1 MTTRKKQDTQ
11 NAPNREQLL
20 NMAINSAKKGQ
31 KKGARM
37 MLQKVL
43 TEDKRNER
51 AMLWMAKLAS
61 NDKDKR
67 KWLDR
72 ILDVNPDNQTAIE
85 AIEKMEYE
93 AAADRNKA
101 LYQIVLVVGVIVI
114 LVGSGAIVLF
124 AAISASN
131 I

>member
-1 MTTRKKQDTQ
+1 MTTRKRDTQ
-11 NAPNREQLL
+11 NAPNREQLI
-20 NMAINSAKKGQ
+20 NMAISSAKKGQ

-61 NDKDKR
+61 NKKDKR
-67 KWLDR
+67 KWLNR
-72 ILDVNPDNQTAIE
+72 ILDVNPDNETALQ
-85 AIEKMEYE
+85 AIEKMNYE
-93 AAADRNKA
+93 DAADRNRA
-101 LYQIVLVVGVIVI
+101 IYRIIVVTGVLVI

-124 AAISASN
+124 AALGARI
-131 I
+131 